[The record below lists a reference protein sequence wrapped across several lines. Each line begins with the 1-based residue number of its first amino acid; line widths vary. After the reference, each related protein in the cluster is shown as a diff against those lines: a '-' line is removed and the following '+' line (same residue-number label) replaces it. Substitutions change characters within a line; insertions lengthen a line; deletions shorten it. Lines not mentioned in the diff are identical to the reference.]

1 MKTVNVKVYNSKKL
15 TNQLEVV
22 INNGKP
28 TVIKATNNV
37 NYEFFDPSIGH
48 APNHIITKRVGKDL
62 HVSFE
67 QEGKEDELIIQDFY
81 ENENHALI
89 GLAEDGNY
97 YYYIPDTGEIAD
109 YVTQLGAGDVEG
121 QALGGEH
128 LIAPWWVEIPH
139 GIGVP
144 WLLGLVAI
152 PVAAFGNNSNDHSD
166 KPTETAPNT
175 QADTVKDGL
184 FSGQP
189 VTVNVL
195 ANDLDAQSN
204 IDPATVKLIDPATN
218 TPATSVTIANQGT
231 WSVDAVTGAVTFTPV
246 AGFTGD
252 PTPISYT
259 VTDKTGLTSDPV
271 SITLDYPQDKPTA
284 VADTG
289 TGATGQPVTVNV
301 LANDTDAQN
310 DIDPTTV
317 KLIDPA
323 TNTPATSVTVAN
335 QGTWSVDA
343 VTGAVT
349 FTPVSGFT
357 GDPTPVSYT
366 VTDKTGLVSD
376 PATITLDY
384 PQDKPAAVADT
395 GTGATGQPVT
405 VDVLANDSD
414 AQNDIDPTSVK
425 LLDPNGNPVTTLD
438 VPGEGSWT
446 VNPTTGA
453 VTFTPV
459 AGFTKDPTPVSYTV
473 TDKTGMVSNQATI
486 TVDYPNNAPV
496 AVNDSK
502 TTAEDTPATGNVLTN
517 DSDVDNDT
525 LTVSQFVV
533 GGQTYTAGSTAT
545 IANVG
550 TLVINSNGNYTFT
563 PVANYN
569 GTVPSVTY
577 TVSDGKGANASAK
590 LDITVTPVNDA
601 PVAVNDTQVGT
612 TGQSVV
618 VNVIGNDTDVE
629 NNIDQT
635 TVKLINPVTGVAAT
649 SVTVANQ
656 GTWSVAADGKVTFTP
671 VSGFTGDPTPISYTV
686 TDKTGLVS
694 DPATITLDYPQT
706 KPVATNDTQAG
717 TSGQPV
723 VINVLSNDTDA
734 QNDIDPSTVVLV
746 GGTNG
751 GKTLVVP
758 NQGTWSVAA
767 DGKVTF
773 TPVSGFTGDPTPI
786 KYTVAD
792 KTGLVSNQATISID
806 YPLLISITAPSLN
819 QAVEGKVNSSLSFT
833 VAQNDISN
841 VATTVHVKPDAS
853 GTVAASDIAS
863 ITYVN
868 AAGITVTVT
877 DIAGFFA
884 NGIDITIPA
893 GKTTGAVFTI
903 TAKNDALTEGNETL
917 NMALSSPTNASIDTA
932 HQIANGSVADNTIQG
947 SSTLKLIT
955 SGKGFN
961 GEYYGIN
968 DSSTRVDSTFITH
981 PDDKAFANLARIENM
996 QTMING
1002 RAGTTVVGTSN
1013 AVATGVADVRFYA
1026 TKIDYYLNNAP
1037 LGTNTNRT
1045 SGSYIGTN
1053 DNLYKFLNN
1062 NGNTDA
1068 QSAVVEKM
1076 FGKTTDGGIR
1086 MTGMIYLEEGYYDFS
1101 VTSDDGFRLQLAG
1114 QTVIQFNDIRSAQTS
1129 NSLTT
1134 NPNGI
1139 YVKGGLVPV
1148 ELLYWEQGGTGVL
1161 KFNYQKHGD
1170 PSSSK
1175 VLDLT
1180 TTFMSHD
1187 PNLVLNDLQD
1197 MVHSTTNPSDWSVR
1211 TGSVLNGAANTAD
1224 HIVGSDGKDYIMGG
1238 VQDDILTGGLG
1249 ADKFIYSTK
1258 LNNGKDT
1265 ITDFTV
1271 GSDKIVLSD
1280 VLSATDINATT
1291 KTWAPLTSSSLP
1303 AGVTNGAWDNTNHV
1317 FSFDTTV
1324 NGVTQR
1330 NSITFEGMT
1339 ASYSDLNSFLQANAV
1354 I

>member
-1 MKTVNVKVYNSKKL
+1 MDAVTGAVTFTPVSGFTGDPTPISYTVADKT
-15 TNQLEVV
+15 
-22 INNGKP
+22 
-28 TVIKATNNV
+28 
-37 NYEFFDPSIGH
+37 
-48 APNHIITKRVGKDL
+48 
-62 HVSFE
+62 
-67 QEGKEDELIIQDFY
+67 
-81 ENENHALI
+81 
-89 GLAEDGNY
+89 
-97 YYYIPDTGEIAD
+97 
-109 YVTQLGAGDVEG
+109 
-121 QALGGEH
+121 
-128 LIAPWWVEIPH
+128 
-139 GIGVP
+139 
-144 WLLGLVAI
+144 GLVSDPTTI
-152 PVAAFGNNSNDHSD
+152 TLDYPQD
-166 KPTETAPNT
+166 KPTAV
-175 QADTVKDGL
+175 ADTGTGAT
-184 FSGQP
+184 GQP
-189 VTVNVL
+189 VTVDVL
-195 ANDLDAQSN
+195 ANDSDVQN
-204 IDPATVKLIDPATN
+204 DIDPTTVKLIDPATN

-246 AGFTGD
+246 AGFTDD
-252 PTPISYT
+252 PTPINYT
-259 VTDKTGLTSDPV
+259 VTDKTGLTSQPV
-271 SITLDYPQDKPTA
+271 SITLDYPQDKPTETA
-284 VADTG
+284 PNTQADTVKDG
-289 TGATGQPVTVNV
+289 LVSGQPVTVDV
-301 LANDTDAQN
+301 LANDSDVQN

-323 TNTPATSVTVAN
+323 TNTPATSVTIAN

-349 FTPVSGFT
+349 FTPV
-357 GDPTPVSYT
+357 
-366 VTDKTGLVSD
+366 
-376 PATITLDY
+376 
-384 PQDKPAAVADT
+384 
-395 GTGATGQPVT
+395 
-405 VDVLANDSD
+405 
-414 AQNDIDPTSVK
+414 
-425 LLDPNGNPVTTLD
+425 
-438 VPGEGSWT
+438 
-446 VNPTTGA
+446 
-453 VTFTPV
+453 
-459 AGFTKDPTPVSYTV
+459 AGFTD
-473 TDKTGMVSNQATI
+473 
-486 TVDYPNNAPV
+486 
-496 AVNDSK
+496 
-502 TTAEDTPATGNVLTN
+502 
-517 DSDVDNDT
+517 
-525 LTVSQFVV
+525 
-533 GGQTYTAGSTAT
+533 
-545 IANVG
+545 
-550 TLVINSNGNYTFT
+550 
-563 PVANYN
+563 
-569 GTVPSVTY
+569 
-577 TVSDGKGANASAK
+577 
-590 LDITVTPVNDA
+590 
-601 PVAVNDTQVGT
+601 
-612 TGQSVV
+612 
-618 VNVIGNDTDVE
+618 
-629 NNIDQT
+629 
-635 TVKLINPVTGVAAT
+635 
-649 SVTVANQ
+649 
-656 GTWSVAADGKVTFTP
+656 
-671 VSGFTGDPTPISYTV
+671 DPTPI
-686 TDKTGLVS
+686 
-694 DPATITLDYPQT
+694 
-706 KPVATNDTQAG
+706 N
-717 TSGQPV
+717 
-723 VINVLSNDTDA
+723 
-734 QNDIDPSTVVLV
+734 
-746 GGTNG
+746 
-751 GKTLVVP
+751 
-758 NQGTWSVAA
+758 
-767 DGKVTF
+767 
-773 TPVSGFTGDPTPI
+773 
-786 KYTVAD
+786 YTVAD

-868 AAGITVTVT
+868 AAGTTVTVT

-903 TAKNDALTEGNETL
+903 TAKNDVLTEGNETL
-917 NMALSSPTNASIDTA
+917 NMALSSPTNASIDTVN
-932 HQIANGSVADNTIQG
+932 QIANGSVADNTIQG
-947 SSTLKLIT
+947 SSTLKAIT

-968 DSSTRVDSTFITH
+968 DSRSTIDSTFITH
-981 PDDKAFANLARIENM
+981 TDDKAFPNLAYIANM
-996 QTMING
+996 ETMING
-1002 RAGTTVVGTSN
+1002 RAGITVVGTSN
-1013 AVATGVADVRFYA
+1013 AVAAGVADVRFYA

-1053 DNLYKFLNN
+1053 DNLYKFLNY
-1062 NGNTDA
+1062 NGQTGAQSDA

-1076 FGKTTDGGIR
+1076 FGKTTDAGIR

-1114 QTVIQFNDIRSAQTS
+1114 QTVIQFNDIRAAATS
-1129 NSLTT
+1129 NSLST

-1161 KFNYQKHGD
+1161 NFKYQKHGD

-1187 PNLVLNDLQD
+1187 PDLVLNDLQD

-1211 TGSVLNGAANTAD
+1211 TGSVLNGAPNTAD

-1280 VLSATDINATT
+1280 VLSATETT

-1303 AGVTNGAWDNTNHV
+1303 TGVTNGAWDNTNHV